1 MAYTI
6 TVIICQLSLK
16 SYVQF
21 FLKARKKKTIHKNL
35 YKKILMV
42 KKHIKITCIVNNTS
56 QVLFL

>member
-16 SYVQF
+16 SYIQF
-21 FLKARKKKTIHKNL
+21 FLKARKKKQFIRTYI
-35 YKKILMV
+35 KKILMV

>member
-16 SYVQF
+16 SYIQF

-42 KKHIKITCIVNNTS
+42 KKHIKITCIVNKTR
-56 QVLFL
+56 